1 MKAAQRNLI
10 HKGLLVRKL
19 RQITVI
25 GLGLLGS
32 SITLAVSRKIPGL
45 KVAGYSHR
53 ASTRAK
59 ARKLRVADKVYEDL
73 AQSVAGA
80 DIVIL
85 ATPIGV
91 FEEIFEEIAK
101 SAPAGCIVTDVG
113 STKVMPHRWAK
124 KVFGRGICY
133 VGSHPIAGS
142 EQRGVEFGKADL
154 FNNALCLVTSDKNTN
169 PAAVKVLK
177 QFWTKLG
184 CVVKETTPAEH
195 DKILGNVSHLPHVT
209 AASLINASD
218 EKYLKFA
225 GPGLIDTSR
234 IASGPANIWA
244 DIFTTNSVNICKA
257 IDREIKEML
266 RLKAAIS
273 RQDKKQIECLLEK
286 ARDKRKRLAGR
297 KRNNRNLE

>member
-1 MKAAQRNLI
+1 M
-10 HKGLLVRKL
+10 RKL

-59 ARKLRVADKVYEDL
+59 ARKLRVADKVYNDL
-73 AQSVAGA
+73 SQSVAEA

-85 ATPIGV
+85 ATPIGA
-91 FEEIFEEIAK
+91 FEEIFEEIAE
-101 SAPAGCIVTDVG
+101 SLPAGCIVTDVG
-113 STKVMPHRWAK
+113 STKVVPHRWAK
-124 KVFGRGICY
+124 KTLGKGICY

-154 FNNALCLVTSDKNTN
+154 FNDALCILTSGKNTN

-177 QFWTKLG
+177 QFWMKLG
-184 CVVKETTPAEH
+184 CVVKKMTPAEH
-195 DKILGNVSHLPHVT
+195 DRILGNVSHLPHVV
-209 AASLINASD
+209 AASLINASN
-218 EKYLKFA
+218 EKDLKFA
-225 GPGLIDTSR
+225 GPGFIDTSR
-234 IASGPANIWA
+234 IASGPPNIWA
-244 DIFTTNSVNICKA
+244 DIFMTNSVNLRKG
-257 IDREIKEML
+257 IDREIKELL

-273 RQDKKQIECLLEK
+273 CQDKICYRADGYNISRVNLM
-286 ARDKRKRLAGR
+286 KRKA
-297 KRNNRNLE
+297 K

>member
-1 MKAAQRNLI
+1 M
-10 HKGLLVRKL
+10 RKL

-32 SITLAVSRKIPGL
+32 SITLAVSRKIPSL

-59 ARKLRVADKVYEDL
+59 ARKLRVADKVYNNL
-73 AQSVAGA
+73 AQSVAEA

-91 FEEIFEEIAK
+91 FEEIFEAIAE
-101 SAPAGCIVTDVG
+101 SAPVGCIVTDVG

-124 KVFGRGICY
+124 KVFGRDIYY

-154 FNNALCLVTSDKNTN
+154 FSDALCILTSGKNTN
-169 PAAVKVLK
+169 PAAVKILR

-184 CVVKETTPAEH
+184 CVVEETTPAEH
-195 DKILGNVSHLPHVT
+195 DKILGNVSHLPHVI
-209 AASLINASD
+209 AASLINASN
-218 EKYLKFA
+218 EEHLKFA
-225 GPGLIDTSR
+225 GPGFIDTSR
-234 IASGPANIWA
+234 IASGPPNIWA
-244 DIFTTNSVNICKA
+244 DIFMTNSVNLCKG
-257 IDREIKEML
+257 IDREIKELL
-266 RLKAAIS
+266 RLKVAIS
-273 RQDKKQIECLLEK
+273 RQDKKQIERLLEK
-286 ARDKRKRLAGR
+286 ARDRRGRLAGR
-297 KRNNRNLE
+297 EGNNKNLE